1 MFKHVTKLYGYR
13 LTIKEF
19 QAIKPTKCIIALP
32 TSSWVKAPQRQISR
46 NTEYAINAVNQDL
59 VSVTGDLGQTVM
71 VDKKYI
77 TITERELD

>member
-1 MFKHVTKLYGYR
+1 MFKHVTKLFGYR

-19 QAIKPTKCIIALP
+19 QALNPTKCTINLP
-32 TSSWVKAPQRQISR
+32 NDSWVKVPQRQISR
-46 NTEYAINAVNQDL
+46 NTEYAINAVNRDL
-59 VSVTGDLGQTVM
+59 VSVTGDLGKCIM